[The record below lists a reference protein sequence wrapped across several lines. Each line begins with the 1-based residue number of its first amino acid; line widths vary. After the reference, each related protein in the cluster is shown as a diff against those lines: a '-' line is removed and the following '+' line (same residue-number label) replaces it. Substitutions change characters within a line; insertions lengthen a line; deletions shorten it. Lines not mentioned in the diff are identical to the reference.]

1 MYRSVQAKNL
11 KDAREKQQFSTES
24 SITSLSSSSCSSSM
38 SSLEFNRTIQMQ
50 SSSRN
55 QTRIPEHTN
64 SKVAK
69 KQLDTSRHES
79 LHFNH
84 IVKDSMHKEAQG
96 LSVRTVAEEEKK
108 GHTNTLKLIDSPRP
122 LRSQKSVNVGVT
134 VAGEQFHTLAK
145 SKKTPWDSPRLSY
158 DETFKSATKHKEF
171 PRLSLDS
178 REGSNRGSNEGN
190 KSRNLL
196 KGQQKGY
203 AKSSSTMI
211 NQLQE
216 PETSKR
222 SSSVVAKLMG
232 LEALPERAQTC
243 GSPIGTSRFSSTC
256 DEDMHHQKFTLPQ
269 FRKADSIT
277 NEKPYSRFALESTP
291 WRQPDAIQSSQLQ
304 TSKGCES
311 DVKASKTSL
320 TVYGEIEK
328 RVAELEFK
336 KSGKDLRAL
345 KHILEAMQRRKD
357 SLDIARDQASN
368 SPSDNKNSTNT
379 SESSNLQSPRVRQ
392 KDLVSVTVEMS
403 NSNRGSKLPIVIMKP
418 AKVARK
424 VNSPSPTEL
433 SVHGKS
439 GVNKCSSSNP
449 TNGRLVDK
457 NSAKGISSTKNI
469 KDPLG
474 QQVRPSYK
482 NLRTS
487 KLMQSLEVSQDK
499 TGECTTSSG
508 YITVS
513 GSPRLQKKF
522 GLERCSRP
530 TSSSSDSCIN
540 RREHNTQPVELSSP
554 STTPRHKFSSL
565 QQINERFSEISSNWR
580 NLKHHVNV
588 ISDLDDKRNS
598 TGHSEIEVIRI
609 DQTGKIISSSI
620 QLSCMHQNVSI
631 SALQS
636 NILQLYQLVKHC
648 FC

>member
-1 MYRSVQAKNL
+1 
-11 KDAREKQQFSTES
+11 
-24 SITSLSSSSCSSSM
+24 
-38 SSLEFNRTIQMQ
+38 MQ

-55 QTRIPEHTN
+55 QTKIPENTN

-69 KQLDTSRHES
+69 KQLDTSRHQS

-122 LRSQKSVNVGVT
+122 LRSQKSVNAGVT
-134 VAGEQFHTLAK
+134 VAGEPFHTLAK

-178 REGSNRGSNEGN
+178 REGSNEGN

-216 PETSKR
+216 PESSKR

-232 LEALPERAQTC
+232 LEALPV
-243 GSPIGTSRFSSTC
+243 GTSSCSSTS
-256 DEDMHHQKFTLPQ
+256 DEDKHHQKFALPR
-269 FRKADSIT
+269 FKKADSIT

-291 WRQPDAIQSSQLQ
+291 WRQPDAIQCSQLQ
-304 TSKGCES
+304 TSKDCES

-368 SPSDNKNSTNT
+368 SPSDNRNSTN
-379 SESSNLQSPRVRQ
+379 SNESSNIQSPRVRQ
-392 KDLVSVTVEMS
+392 KDLASVTVEMS

-418 AKVARK
+418 AKVTRK

-439 GVNKCSSSNP
+439 GVSKCSPSNP
-449 TNGRLVDK
+449 RNGRLADK
-457 NSAKGISSTKNI
+457 NSAKGTSSTKNN
-469 KDPLG
+469 KGPFG

-487 KLMQSLEVSQDK
+487 KLMQSLEVSQEN
-499 TGECTTSSG
+499 TEECTTNSG
-508 YITVS
+508 YITVT

-540 RREHNTQPVELSSP
+540 RREHNRQHVELSSP
-554 STTPRHKFSSL
+554 STTPTHKFSSL

-580 NLKHHVNV
+580 NFKHRVNV

-598 TGHSEIEVIRI
+598 IGHSEIEVIRI

-620 QLSCMHQNVSI
+620 QLSSMHQYVSI
-631 SALQS
+631 SSLQS
-636 NILQLYQLVKHC
+636 NILQLNQLVKHFFLLSRMNLTL